1 MDDEQKKWRKQYSSS
16 LGAKEYIRLS
26 CAIVIWQFIGVA
38 IALAIAL
45 PGKNGKFS
53 DIVIAIFTLSIF
65 AIPFLSRRWQPAYSL
80 LRKIMGNKN
89 LPTEP
94 MRRSIIKLPPQPKP
108 WFYHLSAIWNWALA
122 LLLLYLVIQYFSK

>member
-26 CAIVIWQFIGVA
+26 GAIVIWEFIGMA

-45 PGKNGKFS
+45 PGKNEKLS
-53 DIVIAIFTLSIF
+53 DIIIAIFTLSIF
-65 AIPFLSRRWQPAYSL
+65 VFPILIRWRLAYSL
-80 LRKIMGNKN
+80 LRAIVGNKN

-94 MRRSIIKLPPQPKP
+94 MPRSTIKLPPQPKP
-108 WFYHLSAIWNWALA
+108 WFYYLLVIWNWALA